1 MRNSLKVRAEHYWQE
16 TAEKKGSKK
25 KRMHYALWDSSGSF
39 WLAEEYTPNP
49 PVTGQIQADIAI
61 IGGGITGL
69 SSAYHLKQRYPQ
81 KHIILIEAQ
90 AVGFGASGRN
100 SGFISQEYHG
110 WYELFERKGAAA
122 AEPYTRYA
130 ERGYQLLVETIRNQA
145 IACDLQENGAL
156 LLAKTAH
163 EAHSLE
169 RHAKAYNQTGRSV
182 QLWQGAELAAKI
194 KTDFYPAG
202 LFLPHWSLLHP
213 GRLMRELKSIVERL
227 GVVVYE
233 RTPVQRIHQGKGIEL
248 HCASGQVRAATVT
261 LATNAYTPKLGFLQS
276 TLMPLHLFVVV
287 TQPLETAEV
296 EQGGWNAIPG
306 RFELD
311 RTHTVRVTPDGR
323 LLIRGGA
330 RYYYDNGITY
340 KDVPLAYQSLCQHL
354 LLRYPQLKEVR
365 AAYAWSGM
373 MALTRAFTPLFGCMG
388 KEQNILYSV
397 GYNGF
402 GLVNGFYGGKLLCD
416 LYSGDLHEDLRL
428 MSSQTRARRLL
439 PEPLRYVHMNT
450 SLAVRGFRL

>member
-1 MRNSLKVRAEHYWQE
+1 MN
-16 TAEKKGSKK
+16 
-25 KRMHYALWDSSGSF
+25 YALWDNLDSF
-39 WLAEEYTPNP
+39 WLAEEYIPNP
-49 PVTGQIQADIAI
+49 PLTGQIQADVAI

-69 SSAYHLKQRYPQ
+69 SSAYHLKRRYPE
-81 KHIILIEAQ
+81 KHIVLIEGQ

-110 WYELFERKGAAA
+110 WYERFERKGAAA
-122 AEPYTRYA
+122 VAPYTRYA
-130 ERGYQLLVETIRNQA
+130 ERGYQLLVQTIREQT
-145 IACDLQENGAL
+145 IACDLQDSGAL
-156 LLAKTAH
+156 LLGKNAT
-163 EAHSLE
+163 EARSLE
-169 RHAKAYNQTGRSV
+169 EHARAYSQTGRPA
-182 QLWQGAELAAKI
+182 QLWEGAELTARI

-213 GRLMRELKSIVERL
+213 GKLMRGLKAVVERL

-233 RTPVQRIHQGKGIEL
+233 RTPVQRIHQRKTIEL
-248 HCASGQVRAATVT
+248 DCGSGQVRAATAI

-287 TQPLETAEV
+287 TQPLETVEI
-296 EQGGWNAIPG
+296 EQGGWSAVPG

-311 RTHTVRVTPDGR
+311 RSHTVRLTPDGR

-340 KDVPLAYQSLCQHL
+340 KDVPHAYQSLCQRL
-354 LLRYPQLKEVR
+354 QLRYPQLKEVSR
-365 AAYAWSGM
+365 AYAWSGV
-373 MALTRAFTPLFGCMG
+373 MALTRAFTPLFGRIG
-388 KEQNILYSV
+388 RENNILYSV

-416 LYSGDLHEDLRL
+416 LYGGELHEDLQL
-428 MSSQTRARRLL
+428 MSSRDGARRLL
-439 PEPLRYVHMNT
+439 PEPLRYAHINT
-450 SLAVRGFRL
+450 SLAARGFRL

>member
-1 MRNSLKVRAEHYWQE
+1 MN
-16 TAEKKGSKK
+16 
-25 KRMHYALWDSSGSF
+25 YALWDNPGSF

-49 PVTGQIQADIAI
+49 PPTGQVQADIAI

-69 SSAYHLKQRYPQ
+69 SSAYHLKQQYPE
-81 KHIILIEAQ
+81 KHIVLIEGQ

-110 WYELFERKGAAA
+110 WYDRFERNGAAA
-122 AEPYTRYA
+122 VAPYTRYA
-130 ERGYQLLVETIRNQA
+130 ERGYQLLVQTIREQA
-145 IACDLQENGAL
+145 IACDLQERGAL
-156 LLAKTAH
+156 LLAKNVTETHTLA
-163 EAHSLE
+163 E
-169 RHAKAYNQTGRSV
+169 HAQAYSQTGRSV
-182 QLWQGAELAAKI
+182 RLWEGAELVARI
-194 KTDFYPAG
+194 QTDFYPAG

-213 GRLMRELKSIVERL
+213 GKLMRGLKTIVERL

-233 RTPVQRIHQGKGIEL
+233 RTPVHRIHRQKPVEL
-248 HCASGQVRAATVT
+248 DCGSGQVRAATVI

-287 TQPLETAEV
+287 TQPLDMAE
-296 EQGGWNAIPG
+296 EERRGWDAVPG

-330 RYYYDNGITY
+330 RYYYNNGLTY
-340 KDVPLAYQSLCQHL
+340 KDVPHAYQSLCWRL
-354 LLRYPQLKEVR
+354 RLRYPRLKEVR
-365 AAYAWSGM
+365 AAYAWSGI

-388 KEQNILYSV
+388 KEENILYSV

-416 LYSGDLHEDLRL
+416 LYSGDIHEDLRL
-428 MSSQTRARRLL
+428 MSSRNGAGRLL

>member
-1 MRNSLKVRAEHYWQE
+1 MNR
-16 TAEKKGSKK
+16 
-25 KRMHYALWDSSGSF
+25 ALWDSHGSF

-49 PVTGQIQADIAI
+49 PLTDQVQADVAI

-69 SSAYHLKQRYPQ
+69 STAYHLKRRHPQ
-81 KHIILIEAQ
+81 KHIVLLEAQ

-122 AEPYTRYA
+122 VEPYTQYA
-130 ERGYQLLVETIRNQA
+130 ERGYQLLVQTIRKQA

-156 LLAKTAH
+156 LLAKTAA
-163 EAHSLE
+163 ETRSLE
-169 RHAKAYNQTGRSV
+169 EHARAYSETRRFV
-182 QLWQGAELAAKI
+182 QLWEGRELAARI
-194 KTDFYPAG
+194 KTNFYPAG

-213 GRLMRELKSIVERL
+213 GRLMRGLKTVVEHL
-227 GVVVYE
+227 GVAVYE
-233 RTPVQRIHQGKGIEL
+233 RTPVHRIHQQNPVEL
-248 HCASGQVRAATVT
+248 DCGAGQVRAATVI

-276 TLMPLHLFVVV
+276 SLMPIHLFVVV
-287 TQPLETAEV
+287 TQPLERAEV
-296 EQGGWNAIPG
+296 EQGGWSAVLG

-311 RTHTVRVTPDGR
+311 RTHTVRLTPDGR

-330 RYYYDNGITY
+330 RYYYDNGISY
-340 KDVPLAYQSLCQHL
+340 REVPHAYQSLCQRL
-354 LLRYPQLKEVR
+354 QLRYPQLKEVKK
-365 AAYAWSGM
+365 AYAWSGV
-373 MALTRAFTPLFGCMG
+373 MALTRAFTPLFGRMG
-388 KEQNILYSV
+388 REDNILYSV

-416 LYSGDLHEDLRL
+416 LYSGESHGDLRL
-428 MSSQTRARRLL
+428 MSSLNGTGRLL
-439 PEPLRYVHMNT
+439 PEPLRYIHMNT